1 MRKMIETNTEA
12 NINYAVMDDVS
23 YPVIVTDMHGRIVF
37 LNASVQE
44 IQVLHDPPFEVGR
57 LILDSVGDHWKKVI
71 QNVLEEIRVR
81 KTSINFEADYC
92 IQGKRIVYEVRC
104 HRIVSPLHHVN
115 RMMFEF
121 RDITLQKIY
130 ENKVSSIANDLGKL
144 IDTANTLIMAADTS
158 GFVTEWNNHAEKL
171 TGFSKSD
178 VLAKHFSGLFVDAES
193 QLVFSNILAES
204 MHAAIISNRELPI
217 RTKSLGRLTLLVNA
231 SAKRNMENKVVGV
244 VIIGLDITELTDY
257 RLKLEQKVRDRTA
270 ALERAL
276 NKERELV
283 EVKKRFVS
291 IASHEF
297 RSPIGVIKTQALYIR
312 KMLKRIKP
320 QDVLAR
326 LDRICEQVDHMAGLL
341 EDVLLI
347 GKGEAGKL
355 AANLEPVDLIA
366 LLHSIIDD
374 VSQAHNTHHIE
385 FICPNDSLIVE
396 TDKRIL
402 RNIFINLLSNAIKF
416 SPDKSRVYFEVK
428 PDDLAIE
435 FKITD
440 EGIGIS
446 DTDMEKIFQ
455 PFNRGSN
462 AQNIKGTGLGLSIV
476 KKAIETLNGRLVVE
490 SKLNVG
496 TKFTVLLP
504 NCKDNEK

>member
-12 NINYAVMDDVS
+12 NGNYDIIDNIS
-23 YPVIVTDMHGRIVF
+23 YPVIVTDVHGRIVF
-37 LNASVQE
+37 LNASVQD
-44 IQVLHDPPFEVGR
+44 IQALHNPPFEVGR
-57 LILDSVGDHWKKVI
+57 SILDSVGDQWRKVV
-71 QNVLEEIRVR
+71 QNLLEQIPIA
-81 KTSINFEADYC
+81 KTSINFESDYC
-92 IQGKRIVYEVRC
+92 VQGKRTVYEVRC
-104 HRIVSPLHHVN
+104 HPIVSPLRQVK
-115 RMMFEF
+115 RIMFEF

-130 ENKVSSIANDLGKL
+130 ENKVTSIANDLGKL
-144 IDTANTLIMAADTS
+144 IDTANTLIMAVDTS

-178 VLAKHFSGLFVDAES
+178 ALAKHFSGLLVDTES
-193 QLVFSNILAES
+193 QGVFSNILVAS
-204 MHAAIISNRELPI
+204 MHATIISNRELPI
-217 RTKSLGRLTLLVNA
+217 RTKDHRRLTLLVNA
-231 SAKRNMENKVVGV
+231 SAKRNMENNVVGV
-244 VIIGLDITELTDY
+244 VIIGLDITELSDY
-257 RLKLEQKVRDRTA
+257 RFTLEEKVRDRTA

-276 NKERELV
+276 DKERELV

-297 RSPIGVIKTQALYIR
+297 RSPISVIKTQAQYIR

-326 LDRICEQVDHMAGLL
+326 LDRICEQADHMGALL

-355 AANLEPVDLIA
+355 AANLERVDLKE

-374 VSQAHNTHHIE
+374 VSQAHNTHQIE
-385 FICPNDSLIVE
+385 FTCPNGPLIIE

-416 SPDKSRVYFEVK
+416 SPGKNRVYFEVSME
-428 PDDLAIE
+428 DLTIE
-435 FKITD
+435 FEITD

-446 DTDMEKIFQ
+446 DSDMEKIFQ

-462 AQNIKGTGLGLSIV
+462 VHNIKGTGLGLSIV
-476 KKAIETLNGRLVVE
+476 KKAIETLKGRLLVE
-490 SKLNVG
+490 SKLNGG
-496 TKFTVLLP
+496 TKFTVQLP
-504 NCKDNEK
+504 NSK